1 MKSKTKSPAKRWLA
15 FLICLCMAFP
25 AGGTTVSAAPAED
38 GLCEHHTEHT
48 EACGY
53 EAAVEEA
60 PCGHEHDETCGYQEA
75 VEEQPCTHEHDEAC
89 GYAEGKEEIPC
100 DKECAD
106 EDGDGNI
113 DHAEDCAYEP
123 AEEGADC
130 IHEHDAS
137 CGYAASQKE
146 VPCTHEHDE
155 ACGYAEGTEGA
166 PCMFVCEAC
175 SDTANESADT
185 VSESA
190 DAANENADGI
200 QIQTFSALPDEVQLQ
215 EVNVGVT
222 LEELNLPSELSF
234 TDGDGETVTLPEIT
248 WQSTPEFD
256 GEAAGEY
263 VFTTVLP
270 EGYTLQEGTPLP
282 EICVT
287 VVEGAAVVLSEGNE
301 YHVGSAEDLESAV
314 EKIEESDATA
324 ATLVL
329 TADISDAS
337 FAGVEDKEITVT
349 SEENCAK
356 EKGYTFPITKELVGD
371 VILDHVYV
379 KTNESFAGIFAN
391 GHKFET
397 TEQFQGEISHL
408 YGGGPSRSDITG
420 NTQIILKGGKVT
432 WLYGG
437 GLDSNV
443 NGDVQITIDG
453 ANADVDNLFG
463 GGRAQDTDQGRVNG
477 NVTIDFRKGKT
488 RSAFGGGEN
497 RYTEITNMDTE
508 PAAVTGTVTFNM
520 GYEGAP
526 AESVWPGTAMYS
538 YGGSYHSTVGNV
550 VLNITDGVTTENDG
564 GDRNIFACGYSDT
577 VRGTVRVNVFG
588 SPDIL
593 AGFIY
598 AGGDTEA
605 GTRFADTSVQILNE
619 NNDEYAVRVTYDVPK
634 ELESEPT
641 GHGINLGSNESIPTT
656 INGNAL
662 IELKNGNM
670 DFLVLDNEAANYLA
684 VKGNTEIRIGNG
696 RVAQVQGNKKEYDS
710 DETAYTTTVEL
721 SGESEIGYFYR
732 FDEVALTEG
741 ADVLVDATEFTQFDS
756 STQKPFFSVDNLFVG
771 KDAKFTTQNN
781 GQARIL
787 SSVLLQGIW
796 EQRYCSGTALT
807 CDDDR
812 SSADLRVG
820 GSVEVDGG
828 TLVSH
833 GTTHVYNDLEAD
845 GGSLVFMEPAI
856 IGMSDTD
863 KGRVFSV
870 DETKIY
876 LPVIGTNEFF
886 YPAEDNLIRLAIG
899 EKATGTADVYLFM
912 GDDYLTPATITDGHI
927 GQNYINGQREI
938 SDATFTLMADGY
950 YFKRVEDSKTAGAAT
965 YDMWQIAKQ
974 TEQLWYYEV
983 YYEYI
988 NPDTSKIEWTR
999 WKHGQGGWA
1008 FPNATVT
1015 ISHTS
1020 FDGKEL
1026 DWEDITGKQNETLGV
1041 HYVYD
1046 ENYGPHRLSALC
1058 KEATQN
1064 NPLKIYYRAAL
1075 HDVEYQYEGTV
1086 PDGATALLPETG
1098 QKPYYS
1104 SVKVADVPVL
1114 SGYEFSGWTVKSP
1127 DYTKIE
1133 NGAFLMPNETV
1144 TLVGSW
1150 TKTEEPAAMTVT
1162 LTAQDMIAY
1171 TGGDSLSEDPFPTAR
1186 YRIEAAEDVELSKIS
1201 FSVNGETET
1210 LPEGTDSGDVVIL
1223 PWLNET
1229 FTLQESA
1236 VMALGAADDDAV
1248 AGEYEIG
1255 VDAAGVSASYDDGN
1269 PVELKIDTGTLTV
1282 RNVSEPDKVIQETLD
1297 IAQPVV
1303 GSESAVNTDDGVGVA
1318 VIAEDTKYYTN
1329 GREELGV
1336 LGDHESD
1343 EPQIALLF
1351 DDLIPGGEGQDTT
1364 QLLLDRAEDEGYAL
1378 TKDNAQ
1384 FKYLD
1389 LINENDGNAWVST
1402 SDGSTITIYWP
1413 VPEGIDPAIYTFHA
1427 LHFKGLHRE
1436 YRGDMEQQVADAPVE
1451 PVAVEVA
1458 GDNLKFTLE
1467 GNQKAGSF
1475 SPFVIYWEKTSAPG
1489 PEPDIKTGNLTVS
1502 KVVTGN
1508 KGDTGKD
1515 FTFTVIL
1522 DDTSVNGV
1530 YGGMTFKDGKAI
1542 FTLKHGESMTASG
1555 LPDGIHYTVTESG
1568 NEGYQV
1574 TVSGNEGVIRDGN
1587 TAKAEFRNHKEDSGS
1602 DSDKGDKP
1610 GGGSGS
1616 GSKDGSESSSGGS
1629 SAPAASSAR
1638 TVDSAKTYD
1647 DTNVILP
1654 ICLFLLSAGSLA
1666 VCGALVLRRQKKAK
1680 TDGKIR

>member
-15 FLICLCMAFP
+15 FLLCLCMAFP
-25 AGGTTVSAAPAED
+25 PGGTMVSAAPAED

-53 EAAVEEA
+53 KAAVEEA

-89 GYAEGKEEIPC
+89 GYAEG
-100 DKECAD
+100 
-106 EDGDGNI
+106 
-113 DHAEDCAYEP
+113 
-123 AEEGADC
+123 
-130 IHEHDAS
+130 
-137 CGYAASQKE
+137 
-146 VPCTHEHDE
+146 
-155 ACGYAEGTEGA
+155 TEGA
-166 PCMFVCEAC
+166 PCTFVCEVC
-175 SDTANESADT
+175 SDTVNERADVANESADG
-185 VSESA
+185 V
-190 DAANENADGI
+190 
-200 QIQTFSALPDEVQLQ
+200 QIQTFSVLPDEIRVQ

-222 LEELNLPSELSF
+222 LEERNLPSELSF
-234 TDGDGETVTLPEIT
+234 TDGDGETAVISGIT

-263 VFTTVLP
+263 VFTPVLP
-270 EGYTLQEGTPLP
+270 EGYMLQEGILLP

-301 YHVGSAEDLESAV
+301 YRVGSTDELTEAFSEIAVNSSEKATIILTNNVTAEKRTAV
-314 EKIEESDATA
+314 TDEEK
-324 ATLVL
+324 
-329 TADISDAS
+329 
-337 FAGVEDKEITVT
+337 K
-349 SEENCAK
+349 
-356 EKGYTFPITKELVGD
+356 LVGGENPEKQSIIGVAGKHIVFTSAEGSHYTLGLSGDYLVGNVTFDD
-371 VILDHVYV
+371 VTWNKSSD
-379 KTNESFAGIFAN
+379 IFAN
-391 GHKFET
+391 GFLLEFTENFEGGCHDYVYGGSDRRAVDST
-397 TEQFQGEISHL
+397 HL
-408 YGGGPSRSDITG
+408 IFNAGSFGNPNSSYFIYGGGYAGGMGTATGPSLGLDGEDGMPGWTPPEFKAGTGDVKGDVTIEIGGTATLTALVGGSRNGNVGGDVTITLQADSADTRTVGWITG
-420 NTQIILKGGKVT
+420 AGFANQKGYGHVMGDVTINALSGQTYEIFGTGYGTLPSDCEPGDVNSVAGDVTITVGQESGNVPMYLKGTGLNLIGCGFEFAGNAELGNTVCGDVTMILNKTAQLDDGDSSNTYNQSMYGVYSNSTVRGSVTIINNGAQALFNMVGGYDGAQILGADRDYALKMVMNGGHLRKTKTSYGSMFTTQRLYGNEETVQIHGDVKMEFNDGYTWGIEGEYSYQTALAQIDGDVEITVRGGTIYGNLQGGKV
-432 WLYGG
+432 
-437 GLDSNV
+437 
-443 NGDVQITIDG
+443 
-453 ANADVDNLFG
+453 
-463 GGRAQDTDQGRVNG
+463 DQ
-477 NVTIDFRKGKT
+477 
-488 RSAFGGGEN
+488 S
-497 RYTEITNMDTE
+497 
-508 PAAVTGTVTFNM
+508 
-520 GYEGAP
+520 
-526 AESVWPGTAMYS
+526 
-538 YGGSYHSTVGNV
+538 
-550 VLNITDGVTTENDG
+550 LTDGHTATLIFDQYTSTSKIPYA
-564 GDRNIFACGYSDT
+564 RNF
-577 VRGTVRVNVFG
+577 
-588 SPDIL
+588 
-593 AGFIY
+593 
-598 AGGDTEA
+598 
-605 GTRFADTSVQILNE
+605 
-619 NNDEYAVRVTYDVPK
+619 DEVRVTGNSSVIIAAKDGAGNQYTQPFYDEKSVKDLTIDEGSTLALAKNASIYGNLSVEGTLALPRTTTSTTTLIAGGTASGSGTLK
-634 ELESEPT
+634 PISSTLLS
-641 GHGINLGSNESIPTT
+641 NLGILSWSKPTLNEEYVYAKT
-656 INGNAL
+656 
-662 IELKNGNM
+662 
-670 DFLVLDNEAANYLA
+670 DN
-684 VKGNTEIRIGNG
+684 
-696 RVAQVQGNKKEYDS
+696 S
-710 DETAYTTTVEL
+710 DMTLEL
-721 SGESEIGYFYR
+721 SQ
-732 FDEVALTEG
+732 A
-741 ADVLVDATEFTQFDS
+741 A
-756 STQKPFFSVDNLFVG
+756 DNLFVDR
-771 KDAKFTTQNN
+771 KNSTT
-781 GQARIL
+781 
-787 SSVLLQGIW
+787 
-796 EQRYCSGTALT
+796 SGH
-807 CDDDR
+807 D
-812 SSADLRVG
+812 VW
-820 GSVEVDGG
+820 
-828 TLVSH
+828 
-833 GTTHVYNDLEAD
+833 
-845 GGSLVFMEPAI
+845 FI
-856 IGMSDTD
+856 
-863 KGRVFSV
+863 
-870 DETKIY
+870 
-876 LPVIGTNEFF
+876 NERQ
-886 YPAEDNLIRLAIG
+886 E
-899 EKATGTADVYLFM
+899 
-912 GDDYLTPATITDGHI
+912 
-927 GQNYINGQREI
+927 
-938 SDATFTLMADGY
+938 
-950 YFKRVEDSKTAGAAT
+950 
-965 YDMWQIAKQ
+965 
-974 TEQLWYYEV
+974 TEQHWYYEV
-983 YYEYI
+983 YYEFI
-988 NPDTSKIEWTR
+988 DPENNNSVEWLLH
-999 WKHGQGGWA
+999 KEGQGGTA
-1008 FPNATVT
+1008 FPNATVA

-1020 FDGKEL
+1020 FDGDEL
-1026 DWEDITGKQNETLGV
+1026 GWEDITGDQNETLGV

-1318 VIAEDTKYYTN
+1318 VIAGDTKYYTN

-1475 SPFVIYWEKTSAPG
+1475 SPFVIYWEKTSAPE